1 MSKNYDIS
9 KSGARKA
16 EGRPSEA
23 SLMCFFESWLFLR
36 QDLRLGWKRN
46 KSFFAHCALVMVAK
60 IQKLAYCC

>member
-23 SLMCFFESWLFLR
+23 SLILFRKLAVFKTRFEVRMEKKLE
-36 QDLRLGWKRN
+36 
-46 KSFFAHCALVMVAK
+46 FFAHCALVMVAK

>member
-9 KSGARKA
+9 KSGAREA

-23 SLMCFFESWLFLR
+23 SLIFFESWLIFKTRFEVRMEKKLV
-36 QDLRLGWKRN
+36 
-46 KSFFAHCALVMVAK
+46 FFADCALVMVAK